1 VLLLN
6 KLLAFLEYILE
17 QGDLDLE
24 NWEKA
29 VGKIVSSVARLEGE
43 LLLKY
48 ETHKE
53 LSRSMY
59 FKVDKSLENRF
70 ERVKALYNSE
80 CGISSGS
87 DELFAQFK
95 ELVDLRNLVAH
106 NPVFY
111 ESAEKG
117 FRITNGQSKS
127 KYIALNQITESS
139 EYAFTTGLQLTMLL
153 RVWVRNKS

>member
-1 VLLLN
+1 
-6 KLLAFLEYILE
+6 LEYALE

-29 VGKIVSSVARLEGE
+29 VGKIVCSVARLEGE

-48 ETHKE
+48 ENHNE
-53 LSRSMY
+53 LSRSKY
-59 FKVDKSLENRF
+59 FKVDDSLNKRF
-70 ERVKALYNSE
+70 NKVRELYNSE
-80 CGISSGS
+80 CGISNES
-87 DELFAQFK
+87 DSLFEEFEK
-95 ELVDLRNLVAH
+95 LVELRNLVAH

-127 KYIALNQITESS
+127 KYINLSEISELAES
-139 EYAFTTGLQLTMLL
+139 AFSNGIKLTVLF
-153 RVWVRNKS
+153 RVWK